1 MIMKKTVL
9 LVAGILFISLNSI
22 LAQNNGL
29 NQRIPLI
36 GSEVP
41 SFKASSTTGEI
52 NFPQDFGEN
61 WKIVFAHPRNYT
73 PVCSSEIL
81 ELAYQ
86 QKEFDNLGAKLLVIS
101 TDKVDRHLSWKAA
114 LEDISFAG
122 RGKVSINFPL
132 VEDHNYK
139 ISNSFGML
147 DSQANVGQSI
157 RGVFF
162 IDPQNKIRAF
172 YFYPNE
178 VGRNVDEIKRTL
190 IALQTNHNENRAIL
204 PVNWQPGDDYM
215 VQFLTDE
222 EKAGLNTPESD
233 IYEVSWFMNYKKNT
247 DK

>member
-1 MIMKKTVL
+1 MKKLV
-9 LVAGILFISLNSI
+9 LVAGIIFISLNVIIGQS
-22 LAQNNGL
+22 NV

-36 GSEVP
+36 GSETP
-41 SFKASSTTGEI
+41 SFKASSTEGEI
-52 NFPQDFGEN
+52 NFPRDFGEN
-61 WKIVFAHPRNYT
+61 WKIVFSHPRNYT

-81 ELAYQ
+81 ELAYH
-86 QKEFDNLGAKLLVIS
+86 QKEFEKLGAKLVVIS

-114 LEDISFAG
+114 LEDISFNG
-122 RGKVSINFPL
+122 REKVSIDFPL
-132 VEDHNYK
+132 VEDHTYK

-147 DSQANVGQSI
+147 DSETNVGHSV

-162 IDPQNKIRAF
+162 VDPQNKIRAF

-190 IALQTNHNENRAIL
+190 IALQTNHIENRVIL

-222 EKAGLNTPESD
+222 EKAGLDTPESD
-233 IYEVSWFMNYKKNT
+233 IYNISWFMNYKKNT
-247 DK
+247 GK